1 MLSTI
6 LFVALLWQRSR
17 IDIYAEKI
25 PGSDAKSLRR
35 RANIGLILI
44 GVISILNITFNIALH
59 RGWWNGDFFS
69 PFFNGF
75 KA

>member
-17 IDIYAEKI
+17 IDIYAEII

-35 RANIGLILI
+35 RANIGLIII
-44 GVISILNITFNIALH
+44 GVISLLNIYFNITLH

>member
-1 MLSTI
+1 MISTI
-6 LFVALLWQRSR
+6 LFVVLLWQRSR
-17 IDIYAEKI
+17 VDIYAKKI

-35 RANIGLILI
+35 RGDKGLILI
-44 GVISILNITFNIALH
+44 GVISLLNIYFNVTLH

-69 PFFNGF
+69 PFLNGF

>member
-1 MLSTI
+1 MLSTM
-6 LFVALLWQRSR
+6 LFLVLLWQRSR
-17 IDIYAEKI
+17 IEIYAART
-25 PGSDAKSLRR
+25 PGTNLNTLKKRS
-35 RANIGLILI
+35 NVGLILI
-44 GVISILNITFNIALH
+44 GVISVLNITFNIWLH